1 MAGGR
6 ARNLGGEVGS
16 DEVGSDEPENLID
29 EMMAASR
36 VFVAIVARSLAELA
50 PDLTLPQYRVLVVLA
65 TEGSQNMNGLAA
77 ALGVTPSTASRLC
90 ERLVQRKMVSR
101 RTSRTDRREVRL
113 SITDHAARP
122 PRGCRPGVEPGRAA
136 GRPAGDQRQGGPWLA
151 LTRRLW
157 SGARRCGGTRY

>member
-113 SITDHAARP
+113 SITDHGRDLFDQVMAHRRALLGPLVAAVP
-122 PRGCRPGVEPGRAA
+122 ESSRAELLAALRAINGKA
-136 GRPAGDQRQGGPWLA
+136 GHGSP
-151 LTRRLW
+151 
-157 SGARRCGGTRY
+157 